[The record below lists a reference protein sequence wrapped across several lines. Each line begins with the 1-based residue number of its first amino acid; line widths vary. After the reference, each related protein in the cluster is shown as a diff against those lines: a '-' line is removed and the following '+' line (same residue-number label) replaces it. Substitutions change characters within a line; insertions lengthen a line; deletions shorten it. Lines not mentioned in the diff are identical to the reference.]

1 MSNNS
6 ISNNLP
12 TWLDDTFLISMVG
25 LVGGGIGYLLMF
37 CLKSR
42 CTNIECCC
50 LKCQRTPI
58 PTAHLASVDIRNSGS
73 RPDV

>member
-1 MSNNS
+1 
-6 ISNNLP
+6 
-12 TWLDDTFLISMVG
+12 MVG